1 MASLASHNEQR
12 RTPRARLKVIHRHRI
27 GESVVRRVSELVFV
41 KGRAV
46 ALLDWIDLGGVR
58 TPMFTCELDRAKLHA
73 SDRPGIYQYDEVT
86 VDPRF
91 QEHSVEQ
98 PPAHKGNGVP

>member
-1 MASLASHNEQR
+1 MANLAPHSEQR

-58 TPMFTCELDRAKLHA
+58 TPMFTCELDRAKLH
-73 SDRPGIYQYDEVT
+73 SSGRPGIYQYDDVT

-91 QEHSVEQ
+91 QES
-98 PPAHKGNGVP
+98 HK

>member
-1 MASLASHNEQR
+1 MASLASHSEQR
-12 RTPRARLKVIHRHRI
+12 RTPRARLKVIHRHRV

-73 SDRPGIYQYDEVT
+73 SERPGVYQYEDVT

-91 QEHSVEQ
+91 GDGAS
-98 PPAHKGNGVP
+98 

>member
-1 MASLASHNEQR
+1 MASLASHSEQR
-12 RTPRARLKVIHRHRI
+12 RTPRAKLRVIHRHRV

-58 TPMFTCELDRAKLHA
+58 TPMFTCELDRTKLHA
-73 SDRPGIYQYDEVT
+73 SGRPGIYQYDDVT

-91 QEHSVEQ
+91 QD
-98 PPAHKGNGVP
+98 AHQ

>member
-1 MASLASHNEQR
+1 VASLAPHPEQR

-27 GESVVRRVSELVFV
+27 GESVVRRVSELVFL

-58 TPMFTCELDRAKLHA
+58 TPMFTCELDRTKLHA
-73 SDRPGIYQYDEVT
+73 SDRPGIYQYDAVT

-91 QEHSVEQ
+91 QDG
-98 PPAHKGNGVP
+98 PAERQAEHKGDGAS